1 MPPSPASSILICKSL
16 KVPLSFTLKIS
27 PFEDEITS
35 FSPFVNISSVFISLS
50 CATISSTFIPV
61 SCAIISSVAL
71 LSAAL
76 IQDKLIKANKIIVAI
91 ITLCLIKI
99 PPICIKT
106 HILLYIYPNII

>member
-1 MPPSPASSILICKSL
+1 L
-16 KVPLSFTLKIS
+16 KVPLSFAFKIS

-35 FSPFVNISSVFISLS
+35 FSPFVNISSVLISLS
-50 CATISSTFIPV
+50 CATISSAFMSV
-61 SCAIISSVAL
+61 SCDIISAVAL

-106 HILLYIYPNII
+106 HIYSYILFR